1 MLLGSPGLFGS
12 RRGISI
18 RGMLWLKWAADF
30 EVCLRARLQQC
41 VGVSGTCRS
50 APWAGATAELRPLVD
65 GVLEIDGWA

>member
-30 EVCLRARLQQC
+30 EVRLRARLQQC
-41 VGVSGTCRS
+41 VGVSATRRS
-50 APWAGATAELRPLVD
+50 ALWAGGS
-65 GVLEIDGWA
+65 GVLFTNISV